1 MNFLELR
8 GYSRHF
14 VKKEINRARIIPRQE
29 TLKPQPQKKNGTP
42 FVTFH
47 HCPEKYKHSSII
59 QSLQTNIS
67 VAYNNNNNNNLYLH
81 DHNKVLQYCKS
92 YLKLLI
98 DSL

>member
-42 FVTFH
+42 FVITYNA
-47 HCPEKYKHSSII
+47 P
-59 QSLQTNIS
+59 LPNIS
-67 VAYNNNNNNNLYLH
+67 TTVRKNINI
-81 DHNKVLQYCKS
+81 LQSSNRYKQ
-92 YLKLLI
+92 I
-98 DSL
+98 FP